1 MTTKMGMTVGSHVAH
16 NAGRFADKTAL
27 IQEGRRTSYAELDR
41 QSNRIANAL
50 AARGVVPGERV
61 AILMGSCI
69 EWVVLYVGIAKAG
82 CTAVPFNYRLTAQD
96 IATVLDDSRSRL
108 LFLSADLPHLAP
120 WDGLVPEI
128 IETSDAGMQAFL
140 GDAAETAPG
149 IEVDPSTIQAILYT
163 GGTTGRSKGAM
174 LSHENVFWNSLH
186 EALDTGM
193 HEDDNTL
200 LATPLHHAAALNCWL
215 LPHLYLGATATIMP
229 KYSPEAMISAIEEY
243 RCTNAFM
250 PPSMARDIFSN
261 PAARSADLSSFARW
275 YVGGA
280 NLSRKD
286 REAMHALIP
295 GVQIFYQYGLT
306 EAGVIV
312 TVLKEKDYEKA
323 PQSIGRAFLNF
334 DVRILRDDLSVA
346 DSGEV
351 GEIAVRGPS
360 VMQGYFNNPEATAAV
375 FHDGWLRTG
384 DMGAMDEAGFV
395 HFHDRLKDMV
405 KTGGLNVYS
414 QEVEQVLLRHPDVRE
429 VAIIGLPSDAWGE
442 EVTAVIVLHDGS
454 NASVEDLLRFSKS
467 ELAGYKVPK
476 TMHLVPYEQ
485 MPINYSGKIMK
496 RELRARFLDMVADT
510 EERVTQ

>member
-1 MTTKMGMTVGSHVAH
+1 MSKMGMTVASHVAH
-16 NAGRFADKTAL
+16 NAARFPDKTAL
-27 IQEGRRTSYAELDR
+27 IQEGRRLSYAELDR
-41 QSNRIANAL
+41 RSNRLANAL
-50 AARGVVPGERV
+50 VARGVRPNERV
-61 AILMGSCI
+61 AMLMGSCI
-69 EWVVLYVGIAKAG
+69 EWVVLYVAIGKAG

-96 IATVLDDSRSRL
+96 IAIVLEDSQSRI
-108 LFLSADLPHLAP
+108 LFLGDDLLHLTP
-120 WDGLVPEI
+120 PEGLVPEI
-128 IETSDAGMQAFL
+128 VVTDETGMAAFL
-140 GDAAETAPG
+140 GDATDAPTG
-149 IEVDPSTIQAILYT
+149 IDGKPSDIQAILYT

-174 LSHENVFWNSLH
+174 LSHENVFWNTIH

-193 HEDDNTL
+193 NEDDNTL

-215 LPHLYLGATATIMP
+215 LPHLYLGATATILP
-229 KYSPEAMISAIEEY
+229 KYSTEAMIRAIEAY
-243 RCTNAFM
+243 RCTNAFT
-250 PPSMARDIFSN
+250 PPSMARDIFSH
-261 PAARSADLSSFARW
+261 PLAKTSDLSSFTRW

-286 REAMHALIP
+286 RDAMHALLP
-295 GVQIFYQYGLT
+295 GVEIFYQYGLT

-334 DVRILRDDLSVA
+334 EIRILRDDLSVA
-346 DSGEV
+346 APGEV

-360 VMQGYFNNPEATAAV
+360 VMQGYFNNPEATSAV

-384 DMGAMDEAGFV
+384 DMGSMDAAGYV

-414 QEVEQVLLRHPDVRE
+414 QEVEQVLLRHPAVRE
-429 VAIIGLPSDAWGE
+429 AAIIGLPSDQWGE
-442 EVTAVIVLHDGS
+442 EVTAVIVLHDG
-454 NASVEDLLRFSKS
+454 ADAGAGDLVTFAKT

-476 TMHLVPYEQ
+476 QVHIVAYEH

-496 RELRARFLDMVADT
+496 RDLRKRFLDAIA
-510 EERVTQ
+510 

>member
-1 MTTKMGMTVGSHVAH
+1 MSKMGMTVASHVSH
-16 NAGRFADKTAL
+16 NASRFANKTAL
-27 IQEGRRTSYAELDR
+27 IQDGRTLSYAELDAR
-41 QSNRIANAL
+41 SNRIANAL
-50 AARGVVPGERV
+50 IARGIQPGERV
-61 AILMGSCI
+61 AMLMGSCI
-69 EWVVLYVGIAKAG
+69 EWVVLYVAIGKAG
-82 CTAVPFNYRLTAQD
+82 CAAVPFNYRLTAPE
-96 IATVLDDSRSRL
+96 IAVVLKDSQSRL
-108 LFLSADLPHLAP
+108 LFLSADLMHLSPA
-120 WDGLVPEI
+120 DGLVGEVVVV
-128 IETSDAGMQAFL
+128 DDGGMRAFL
-140 GDAAETAPG
+140 PDASDLPTGVEAR
-149 IEVDPSTIQAILYT
+149 PSDIQAILYT

-215 LPHLYLGATATIMP
+215 LPHLYLGATATILP
-229 KYSPEAMISAIEEY
+229 KYSTEAMIHAIEAY
-243 RCTNAFM
+243 RCTNAFT
-250 PPSMARDIFSN
+250 PPSMARDIFSH
-261 PAARSADLSSFARW
+261 PLAHSADLSSFERW

-286 REAMHALIP
+286 RDAMHALIP

-323 PQSIGRAFLNF
+323 PGSIGRAFLNF
-334 DVRILRDDLSVA
+334 EVRILREDLTPA
-346 DSGEV
+346 ATGEV

-384 DMGAMDEAGFV
+384 DMGAMDENGFV

-414 QEVEQVLLRHPDVRE
+414 QEVEQVLLRHPAIRE
-429 VAIIGLPSDAWGE
+429 AAIIGLPSHAWGE
-442 EVTAVIVLHDGS
+442 EVTAVIVLHDG
-454 NASVEDLLRFSKS
+454 ASADETEITNFAKKN
-467 ELAGYKVPK
+467 LAGYKAPK
-476 TMHLVPYEQ
+476 QVHIVPYEQ
-485 MPINYSGKIMK
+485 LPINFSGKIMK
-496 RELRARFLDMVADT
+496 RDLRRTFLETAENGGVAS
-510 EERVTQ
+510 

>member
-1 MTTKMGMTVGSHVAH
+1 MTKMGMSVSSHVAH
-16 NAGRFADKTAL
+16 NAGRFPDKAAL
-27 IQEGRRTSYAELDR
+27 IQEGRSLGYAELDR

-50 AARGVVPGERV
+50 LAKGVKPGERV
-61 AILMGSCI
+61 AMLMDSSI
-69 EWVVLYVGIAKAG
+69 EWVVYYVGINRAG
-82 CTAVPFNYRLTAQD
+82 CTAVPFNYRLTARD
-96 IATVLDDSRSRL
+96 IATVLQDSQSRL
-108 LFLSADLPHLAP
+108 LFLDSGLGHLAP
-120 WDGLVPEI
+120 PDPIVGEI
-128 IETSDAGMQAFL
+128 VVTDDAGVEAFL
-140 GDAAETAPG
+140 ADAPDTAPD
-149 IEVDPSTIQAILYT
+149 IEVAPSDIQAILYT

-174 LSHENVFWNSLH
+174 LSNENIFWNTIH

-215 LPHLYLGATATIMP
+215 LPHLYLGATSTILP
-229 KYSPEAMISAIEEY
+229 KYTPEGMIRTIEEY

-261 PAARSADLSSFARW
+261 PLARTADLSSFERW

-295 GVQIFYQYGLT
+295 GVQIYYQYGLT

-323 PQSIGRAFLNF
+323 PGSIGRAFLNF
-334 DVRILRDDLSVA
+334 DVRVLREDLTA
-346 DSGEV
+346 AEPGEV

-384 DMGAMDEAGFV
+384 DMGSMDEQGYV

-414 QEVEQVLLRHPDVRE
+414 QEVEQILLRHPAVRE
-429 VAIIGLPSDAWGE
+429 AAIIGLPSEAWGE
-442 EVTAVIVLHDGS
+442 EVTAVVVLHDGS
-454 NASVEDLLRFSKS
+454 ALGAADLIAFAKK

-476 TMHLVPYEQ
+476 QIHFVPYDQ

-496 RELRARFLDMVADT
+496 RDLRQRFLEAVSAGA
-510 EERVTQ
+510 ER